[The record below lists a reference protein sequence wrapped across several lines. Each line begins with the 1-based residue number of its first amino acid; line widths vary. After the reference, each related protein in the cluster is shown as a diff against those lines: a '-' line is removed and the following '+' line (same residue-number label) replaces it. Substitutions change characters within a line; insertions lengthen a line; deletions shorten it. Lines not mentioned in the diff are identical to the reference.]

1 MMRAAILSLVLLSA
15 CSSGVREEL
24 PPPQMPQRAGVDPIV
39 AARAAGVAF
48 RAVGEAPDFVLQIYR
63 ENTITL
69 AWDNGANQETFPKP
83 EPIFPRWNGEIYATR
98 NERHT
103 LTIEVRHT
111 PCDAGNGEMALAS
124 VRILIDGEERR
135 GCGRAL

>member
-1 MMRAAILSLVLLSA
+1 MIRAAFVALALLA
-15 CSSGVREEL
+15 GCSGAREEL
-24 PPPQMPQRAGVDPIV
+24 PPPQLPQRAGVDPIV

-48 RAVGEAPDFVLQIYR
+48 RAVGETPDFVLHIYR
-63 ENTITL
+63 EDRITL
-69 AWDNGANQETFPKP
+69 AWDNGAHQETFPKP
-83 EPIFPRWNGEIYATR
+83 EPILPRWNGEIYETR
-98 NERHT
+98 NERHA

-111 PCDAGNGEMALAS
+111 RCETGSGEVFLDS